1 MGFMDNMAADKEDIS
16 GAEGIAHILKLIIN
30 PALKVDDYLIEVV
43 IMVVSLLAGSI
54 AQVENMIVLK

>member
-16 GAEGIAHILKLIIN
+16 GAKGIAHILKLIIN